1 MSKKSGFLSFF
12 LIGELSRQP
21 REAAGVC
28 AVTLLGL
35 HLLATSKVVMLQTLQ
50 IGARWLPVLS
60 GHLLFLQCSAWG
72 SAQRLGVVSSVQ
84 PFCWLWAVSAA
95 LPLPDAAK
103 PGMFLLIH
111 DTTGQEYDA
120 EDLRFGCSSVARVL
134 LPGARSR
141 QCLLACKRTVW
152 PEASAYVGICMQLGG
167 LLSCSAVSLLAIE
180 AERALFEAAELP
192 PSLWVSVDLLQP
204 AAAPR

>member
-1 MSKKSGFLSFF
+1 M
-12 LIGELSRQP
+12 
-21 REAAGVC
+21 
-28 AVTLLGL
+28 TLLGL

-72 SAQRLGVVSSVQ
+72 SSQRLGVVSSVQ

-120 EDLRFGCSSVARVL
+120 EDLRFGCSSVAGSAA
-134 LPGARSR
+134 PW
-141 QCLLACKRTVW
+141 CKKQAV
-152 PEASAYVGICMQLGG
+152 PACMQENG
-167 LLSCSAVSLLAIE
+167 LARGFNLCRDLHAARGPAFLLCSLIACH
-180 AERALFEAAELP
+180 
-192 PSLWVSVDLLQP
+192 
-204 AAAPR
+204 